1 MKPIDTT
8 ESNRSDE
15 WIAAVSGL
23 DVGSLSPSDAQI
35 QMLVEYLSGEAGGI
49 DDQVSASQ
57 ISRLIIA
64 GDSLAPP
71 ALTAGEPLLN
81 IEDRKAVCLYL
92 SYDCF
97 SISTYLTAAVWI

>member
-1 MKPIDTT
+1 MDRINCPT
-8 ESNRSDE
+8 EPNASDE
-15 WIAAVSGL
+15 WIATISGL

-35 QMLVEYLSGEAGGI
+35 QMLVEYLTGEAGGI

-71 ALTAGEPLLN
+71 TLTTGETPIN
-81 IEDRKAVCLYL
+81 IEDRKAVCPYSFEACSLK
-92 SYDCF
+92 
-97 SISTYLTAAVWI
+97 I